1 MYVCKHTIKL
11 HMTLPVLEI
20 CGPLGMEGAM
30 SVVLGEVLPGD
41 SVVRVA
47 VSMTVVG
54 VVPNGAV

>member
-1 MYVCKHTIKL
+1 
-11 HMTLPVLEI
+11 MTLPVLEI

-30 SVVLGEVLPGD
+30 SVFLGEVLPGD

-54 VVPNGAV
+54 VVPNRAV